1 MYSLDV
7 NFLKDRHLDS
17 SAKATTGTGLTP
29 SRTFSVK
36 EQLPLLIGGTV
47 MVILPALTA
56 SSLLVLNQ
64 LSSSTQQRIQ
74 QLESQLGQLNA
85 QNKSI
90 EEIEAKVKQN
100 DAEIQ
105 SLVTVFNQIRPWS
118 ALLREIEEQI
128 PPNVQIGSIVQKE
141 NELTIEGY
149 AMTYDDLNDFLLT
162 LQSSPLLEAEETVIQ
177 RASLE
182 DFPAQMEN
190 TPNDVEVE
198 FPKGVKYTINTSI
211 SDRPSSELRR
221 IFSENGAIG
230 LINRIETLERKGVL
244 QR

>member
-1 MYSLDV
+1 
-7 NFLKDRHLDS
+7 
-17 SAKATTGTGLTP
+17 
-29 SRTFSVK
+29 
-36 EQLPLLIGGTV
+36 
-47 MVILPALTA
+47 MVVLPAITA

-74 QLESQLGQLNA
+74 QLESQLGQINA

-141 NELTIEGY
+141 NELTIAGY
-149 AMTYDDLNDFLLT
+149 AMSYDDLNDFVLT
-162 LQSSPLLEAEETVIQ
+162 LQSSPLLEAEETAIQ
-177 RASLE
+177 RATLE
-182 DFPAQMEN
+182 DFPAEIED
-190 TPNDVEVE
+190 TPDNVEVE
-198 FPKGVKYTINTSI
+198 FPKGVKYIIKTAI
-211 SDRPSSELRR
+211 SDRSSSELRR
-221 IFSENGAIG
+221 IFSDNGAIG

-244 QR
+244 KR

>member
-7 NFLKDRHLDS
+7 NFLKDRHLDG
-17 SAKATTGTGLTP
+17 SAKTTSTSLAP
-29 SRTFSVK
+29 SRSFSVK
-36 EQLPLLIGGTV
+36 EQLPLLIGGAA

-64 LSSSTQQRIQ
+64 LSSSTQQRIE
-74 QLESQLGQLNA
+74 QLESKLAQINA

-100 DAEIQ
+100 DEEIQ

-128 PPNVQIGSIVQKE
+128 PLNVQVGSIVQQE
-141 NELTIEGY
+141 NELTITGY
-149 AMTYDDLNDFLLT
+149 AMTYEDLNDFLLT
-162 LQSSPLLEAEETVIQ
+162 LQSSPLLKAEQTVIET
-177 RASLE
+177 ASLD
-182 DFPAQMEN
+182 DFPAEMEN

-198 FPKGVKYTINTSI
+198 FPQGVRYTINTAI

-221 IFSENGAIG
+221 TFSDNGAIG

-244 QR
+244 EK